1 MSKEA
6 LLDCERTSIFNALV
20 PVAER
25 YILKKYGHLHFV
37 EELKQ
42 TMLLSYAIALSE
54 IDLTKNY
61 KAYCWR
67 RMVWAGNDYLSR
79 IYTKEGHFEAA
90 IGLEQI
96 NEEEQLTSRG
106 DDCNAT
112 IDALQLIDQMNYL
125 FEKLSTSEQRVVTAE
140 LDNGVGD
147 SVSHVNYDKRKRIT
161 RYFKKAVM
169 AHYMEN

>member
-1 MSKEA
+1 MS
-6 LLDCERTSIFNALV
+6 
-20 PVAER
+20 
-25 YILKKYGHLHFV
+25 
-37 EELKQ
+37 
-42 TMLLSYAIALSE
+42 
-54 IDLTKNY
+54 
-61 KAYCWR
+61 
-67 RMVWAGNDYLSR
+67 
-79 IYTKEGHFEAA
+79 
-90 IGLEQI
+90 
-96 NEEEQLTSRG
+96 SRG

-169 AHYMEN
+169 AHYMEK

>member
-6 LLDCERTSIFNALV
+6 LLDCERTRIFNALA

-25 YILKKYGHLHFV
+25 YILKKHGHLHFV

-42 TMLLSYAIALSE
+42 TMLLSYAISLSE
-54 IDLTKNY
+54 VDLTKNY
-61 KAYCWR
+61 KAYCWQ
-67 RMVWAGNDYLSR
+67 RMVWAGRDYLSR

-96 NEEEQLTSRG
+96 NEVEQLTSRG
-106 DDCNAT
+106 DDCHST

-125 FEKLSTSEQRVVTAE
+125 FEKLNTSEQRVVTAE